1 MKTKNTKSCFTWLKN
16 IFVSHPINKASLCL
30 TLSMVSLVSVGFS
43 SWMLVGGSVEMGPI
57 DVTVGNIVDVEGLE
71 LKDFGFDIVS
81 NGMTGL
87 NTTQRLNIADDSVA
101 ENMIDDK
108 CFLVST
114 TVDIQKMTS
123 IAYSDDCYLTI
134 SFAYE
139 GYSSV
144 TDNII
149 DSLWIYPQNYLGY
162 IFQAKRSATINQER
176 KGKQTMFSF
185 PLKTKNDVS
194 LSSVALL
201 DSTYPS
207 LETHG
212 IMNYKV
218 PVMFEFELR
227 DGTIQPSIV
236 DSNPN
241 YTITFGLSKTAV
253 D

>member
-1 MKTKNTKSCFTWLKN
+1 MKKKNSKSCFTWLKN

-43 SWMLVGGSVEMGPI
+43 SWMLVGGAAETEPI
-57 DVTVGNIVDVEGLE
+57 DVTVGNIVEVGGLE

-81 NGMTGL
+81 NGMTVL
-87 NTTQRLNIADDSVA
+87 NTTQRLNVADDSVA

-114 TVDIQKMTS
+114 TVDIQKMAS

-162 IFQAKRSATINQER
+162 SFEAKRSTTINQEKR
-176 KGKQTMFSF
+176 GKQTMFSF

-207 LETHG
+207 SETHG
-212 IMNYKV
+212 MNYKV
-218 PVMFEFELR
+218 PVIFEFELR

>member
-1 MKTKNTKSCFTWLKN
+1 MKKKNSKSCFTWLKN
-16 IFVSHPINKASLCL
+16 IFVSLPINKASLCL

-43 SWMLVGGSVEMGPI
+43 SWMLVGGSAEMGPI
-57 DVTVGNIVDVEGLE
+57 DVTVGNIVEVGGLE

-81 NGMTGL
+81 NGMKGL
-87 NTTQRLNIADDSVA
+87 NATQRLNVTDDSVT
-101 ENMIDDK
+101 ETMIDDK

-114 TVDIQKMTS
+114 TVDIQKMAS
-123 IAYSDDCYLTI
+123 IAYSDDCYMTI

-139 GYSSV
+139 GYGSV

-162 IFQAKRSATINQER
+162 IFQAKRSTMINQEKR
-176 KGKQTMFSF
+176 GKQTLFSF

-207 LETHG
+207 SETHG
-212 IMNYKV
+212 MNYKV
-218 PVMFEFELR
+218 PVIFEFELR

>member
-1 MKTKNTKSCFTWLKN
+1 MKKKNTKSCFTWLKN
-16 IFVSHPINKASLCL
+16 IFVSHSINKASLCL

-43 SWMLVGGSVEMGPI
+43 SWMLVGGSAEMGPI
-57 DVTVGNIVDVEGLE
+57 DVTVGNIVEVGGLE
-71 LKDFGFDIVS
+71 LKDFGFDIVA

-101 ENMIDDK
+101 ENMIDNE

-114 TVDIQKMTS
+114 TVDIQKMAS

-134 SFAYE
+134 SFTYE

-149 DSLWIYPQNYLGY
+149 DSLLIYPRNYLGY
-162 IFQAKRSATINQER
+162 SFEAKRSTTINQEKR
-176 KGKQTMFSF
+176 GKQTMFSF
-185 PLKTKNDVS
+185 PMKTKNDVS

-207 LETHG
+207 SGTHG
-212 IMNYKV
+212 MDYKV
-218 PVMFEFELR
+218 PVVFEFELR

-236 DSNPN
+236 GSNSN